1 MQAIHVIRRPLITE
15 KSTFQAERD
24 NRYAFEV
31 DGSARKGDIKAAV
44 EQLYNVKVAK
54 VATQTRKGKSVRTK
68 VGYVQ
73 KPSWKRA
80 LVTLAGDDKIELF

>member
-1 MQAIHVIRRPLITE
+1 MEAIHVIRRPLITE
-15 KSTFQAERD
+15 KTTFQTEND

-31 DGSARKGDIKAAV
+31 DRSARKGEIKTAI

-54 VATQTRKGKSVRTK
+54 VATQTRKGKTVRTK
-68 VGYVQ
+68 LGYVA

-80 LVTLAGDDKIELF
+80 LVTLAGDDRIELF